1 TEDVTGRVLHL
12 MGTIG
17 YRLDFGRA
25 RRAVEFLRRTQR
37 SDGSWWGRWGV
48 NFIYGTWGALAGLER
63 IGEDMRAPYVRRAV
77 EWLATHQ
84 NPDGGWGETVASY
97 DDESLAG
104 KGESTPSQTAWA
116 LLGLLAADGPS
127 SPAVER
133 GVDWLVR
140 TQGPDGTWQERLFTG
155 TGFPRH
161 FYLRYHLYRHYFPL
175 MALGQSL
182 AARALPLEPFR
193 DLLEAFRRDAAGETR
208 RFATFADLLGY
219 CRCSANPVGRL
230 VLALF
235 GHRDAARQS
244 RADDI
249 CTALQLTNF
258 WQDVAGDLDRG
269 RVYLPEEDLAR
280 CPGSHEALATRRV
293 NAGFRDL
300 LAFEVPRT
308 RALFERGLPLADMVG
323 RRLRH
328 EVRIFARGG
337 LPILARI
344 EAAGYDV
351 FAGRP
356 RHPIGVALADTVERF
371 AIAREHFEAVIT
383 GVETDL
389 RRDRYETWEG
399 GLAEYCHR
407 VASSVGLIAI
417 EIFGYQNPSAR
428 QYAVHLGL
436 AFQLTNI
443 LRDVA
448 EDARRGRI
456 YLPREDLRRFDCR
469 EDDVLAGRC
478 TEAFQGVMAFEC
490 ARAGEHYG
498 RARFLLAEEDRPA
511 LAPAEAMR
519 LIYE

>member
-1 TEDVTGRVLHL
+1 MSRSTSGS
-12 MGTIG
+12 
-17 YRLDFGRA
+17 RA
-25 RRAVEFLRRTQR
+25 T
-37 SDGSWWGRWGV
+37 
-48 NFIYGTWGALAGLER
+48 
-63 IGEDMRAPYVRRAV
+63 VRRAASRRRASAASSCSTAF
-77 EWLATHQ
+77 AT
-84 NPDGGWGETVASY
+84 TVAST
-97 DDESLAG
+97 AG
-104 KGESTPSQTAWA
+104 CGRRWRHDGRGGEQ
-116 LLGLLAADGPS
+116 DGRN
-127 SPAVER
+127 R
-133 GVDWLVR
+133 GAGCAR
-140 TQGPDGTWQERLFTG
+140 RGRRL
-155 TGFPRH
+155 
-161 FYLRYHLYRHYFPL
+161 
-175 MALGQSL
+175 
-182 AARALPLEPFR
+182 RALRPHRAHPLRELHR
-193 DLLEAFRRDAAGETR
+193 WLEAFRRDAVGETR
-208 RFATFADLLGY
+208 RFATWADVLEY
-219 CRCSANPVGRL
+219 CRRSANPVGQL

-235 GHRDAARQS
+235 GHRDAARRERS
-244 RADDI
+244 DDI

-337 LPILARI
+337 LAILARI

-351 FAGRP
+351 FAGRR
-356 RHPIGVALADTVERF
+356 RHPVGVALADTVERF

-399 GLAEYCHR
+399 DLAEYCHR

-519 LIYE
+519 LIYEQLLRRVMFRHYDVFGPKVRLTRPEKAALA

>member
-1 TEDVTGRVLHL
+1 MSLAALDLRSPLAAAYDHCEALTRRASSNFYWGFRLLPHERRRALSAVYAFCRSADDIADEGEATGR
-12 MGTIG
+12 
-17 YRLDFGRA
+17 
-25 RRAVEFLRRTQR
+25 
-37 SDGSWWGRWGV
+37 
-48 NFIYGTWGALAGLER
+48 LER
-63 IGEDMRAPYVRRAV
+63 
-77 EWLATHQ
+77 LQ
-84 NPDGGWGETVASY
+84 
-97 DDESLAG
+97 
-104 KGESTPSQTAWA
+104 AWEA
-116 LLGLLAADGPS
+116 KLLACARDPGAAGDP
-127 SPAVER
+127 VF
-133 GVDWLVR
+133 L
-140 TQGPDGTWQERLFTG
+140 
-155 TGFPRH
+155 
-161 FYLRYHLYRHYFPL
+161 
-175 MALGQSL
+175 ALGHTI

-337 LPILARI
+337 LAILARI

-351 FAGRP
+351 FARRPTLGR
-356 RHPIGVALADTVERF
+356 G
-371 AIAREHFEAVIT
+371 
-383 GVETDL
+383 DL
-389 RRDRYETWEG
+389 LRLVVR
-399 GLAEYCHR
+399 GLWR
-407 VASSVGLIAI
+407 
-417 EIFGYQNPSAR
+417 
-428 QYAVHLGL
+428 
-436 AFQLTNI
+436 
-443 LRDVA
+443 
-448 EDARRGRI
+448 
-456 YLPREDLRRFDCR
+456 
-469 EDDVLAGRC
+469 
-478 TEAFQGVMAFEC
+478 
-490 ARAGEHYG
+490 
-498 RARFLLAEEDRPA
+498 
-511 LAPAEAMR
+511 
-519 LIYE
+519 